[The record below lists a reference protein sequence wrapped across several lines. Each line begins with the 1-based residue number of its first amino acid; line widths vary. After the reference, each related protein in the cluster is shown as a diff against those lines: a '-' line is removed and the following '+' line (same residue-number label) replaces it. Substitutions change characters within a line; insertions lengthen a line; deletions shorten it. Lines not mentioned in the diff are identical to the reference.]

1 MNKVS
6 TGYHF
11 SIGVAL
17 ASAFVG
23 GSAIAQEARERGY
36 ERAALELTMILI
48 PANAQTPDAVT
59 KTIELP
65 KDDGSG
71 AYVPSA
77 QGVEHSAQG
86 LETAN
91 AAREDGRA
99 FGQATAAAARDN
111 RENASRA
118 SRDADTPPRQPTP
131 AETPDR
137 PASPQRP

>member
-1 MNKVS
+1 V
-6 TGYHF
+6 T
-11 SIGVAL
+11 L

-23 GSAIAQEARERGY
+23 GSAIAQEARARGN
-36 ERAALELTMILI
+36 ERAALELTMVLI

-71 AYVPSA
+71 AYVASA
-77 QGVEHSAQG
+77 QDVEHSERG

-118 SRDADTPPRQPTP
+118 SRDAAAPPRP
-131 AETPDR
+131 APPETPDR
-137 PASPQRP
+137 PAAPQRP